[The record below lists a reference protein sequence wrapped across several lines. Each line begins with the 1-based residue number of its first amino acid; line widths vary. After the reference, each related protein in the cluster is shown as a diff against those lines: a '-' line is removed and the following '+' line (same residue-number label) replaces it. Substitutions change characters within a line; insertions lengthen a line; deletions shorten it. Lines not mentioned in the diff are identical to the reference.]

1 MLRSGEVN
9 GLEVLL
15 DAETFDNADPAAQ
28 LDGFNIL
35 IKNSY
40 DASLV
45 RTNHGFFSDPDL
57 AVFLNADPDTAAFLM
72 WIRIQIQL
80 KQFRKKLSY
89 EEFSAVEKKDCSKVK

>member
-45 RTNHGFFSDPDL
+45 RTNHGL
-57 AVFLNADPDTAAFLM
+57 IQ
-72 WIRIQIQL
+72 IRIQV
-80 KQFRKKLSY
+80 F
-89 EEFSAVEKKDCSKVK
+89 FSMRIRI